1 MVCTDCEKDK
11 RFCKGH
17 TTVFA
22 AEVAEKKREEATA
35 AAQPSQKLVD
45 ATRELLVV
53 IEKRQQESRVASQT
67 TFGELD
73 TAEARL
79 HGAITDKFTQ
89 LRKTARDLAQ
99 ARDTTI
105 EESLHTTTAHLG
117 QLTTA
122 VKLLASISNERDDQS
137 VLDKCDAVNKMAAY
151 ACADSASISAAISS
165 QLSVNLV
172 AGVAAV
178 EAAVS
183 SLAPPTETPVAVTI
197 PSLPQV
203 TLFCV
208 SSTVLHL
215 DPTTAKGNSFTVGVP
230 PTFITKSKQANG
242 SVSCKEG
249 FSRSAGHSRVAWRV
263 CYGTTTSNSQ
273 QGYLLVGVHRDPT
286 NATEAS
292 DKDPGCCGVSVTL
305 ANANNGLHVGSKF
318 TKLGDLHVATGD
330 VLVCYLNLRAGT
342 FSVTH
347 AKWSETMQLDQ
358 PGAVWYPHFLPYS
371 AEFSLE

>member
-137 VLDKCDAVNKMAAY
+137 VLDKCDAVDKIATDART
-151 ACADSASISAAISS
+151 CGTSIYAAISS
-165 QLSVNLV
+165 QLSVNLA
-172 AGVAAV
+172 AGVTAV
-178 EAAVS
+178 EAAVT
-183 SLAPPTETPVAVTI
+183 SLAPPTDTPVVVTI
-197 PSLPQV
+197 PSLLQD
-203 TLFCV
+203 TLFCA
-208 SSTVLHL
+208 SSPVLHL
-215 DPTTAKGNSFTVGVP
+215 DPTTAKGDSFTIGVP
-230 PTFITKSKQANG
+230 PTFITKSKAG
-242 SVSCKEG
+242 HCSVSCKEG
-249 FSRSAGHSRVAWRV
+249 FSRSTGHSRVVWRV
-263 CYGTTTSNSQ
+263 CFSTTHNPTL
-273 QGYLLVGVHRDPT
+273 GWLLVGVHRDPT